1 MAVPPDMLVL
11 HHAGGS
17 AVPYRGLVK
26 SLGSRFRTRVVE
38 LPGRGA
44 TMGAKP
50 CWSARE
56 AVAFCLDVIGS
67 EGMEPAG
74 VFGHSMGAVIAF
86 ELAAELE
93 RRGTPAEWL
102 GLSASRPPGRPH
114 PSRVR
119 RDLWDDARLVA
130 FLRELGGTPTE
141 LLEDPGTVAYML
153 GVLRP
158 DLAIVD
164 TYTPSVDAPLGTYTE
179 VFHGADDPVLEGVE
193 DHHWQACFRNEVRRH
208 TWPDGHFYLF
218 GREDELAAA
227 ICASF
232 DRAVEWNIRERGRQD
247 VS

>member
-1 MAVPPDMLVL
+1 MLVL

-26 SLGSRFRTRVVE
+26 SLGSRFRIRAVE

-50 CWSARE
+50 CRTARE
-56 AVAFCLDVIGS
+56 AVAFCLGVIDA
-67 EGMEPAG
+67 EGIEPAG

-93 RRGTPAEWL
+93 RRGTPAAWL
-102 GLSASRPPGRPH
+102 GLSAARPPGHPH
-114 PSRVR
+114 PARVR

-130 FLRELGGTPTE
+130 FIRELGGTPEE
-141 LLEDPGTVAYML
+141 LFEDPGIVAYML
-153 GVLRP
+153 DVIRP

-164 TYTPSVDAPLGTYTE
+164 THVPSVDAPLGTYTE
-179 VFHGADDPVLEGVE
+179 VFYGADDPLLEGVE
-193 DHHWQACFRNEVRRH
+193 DHHWQAGFRNEVRRH

-218 GREDELAAA
+218 GREEELAAA
-227 ICASF
+227 IFASF
-232 DRAVEWNIRERGRQD
+232 DRAMEQNIRERSHQD